1 MYHVGKEIQGV
12 IQIALRPELEARL
25 AAEAQARGVE
35 IEAYV
40 ESLLEQAVTTGHS
53 PRRRTREE
61 MRTFYDVLAAHSEKI
76 PQLPDEAFTRES
88 FYQDHD

>member
-1 MYHVGKEIQGV
+1 M
-12 IQIALRPELEARL
+12 IQIELRPEFEARL

-35 IEAYV
+35 VQTYV
-40 ESLLEQAVTTGHS
+40 ESLLEQAMATKIIP

-61 MRTFYDVLAAHSEKI
+61 MRTFFEAMAANSDKI
-76 PQLPDEAFTRES
+76 PQLPDDAFTRES

>member
-1 MYHVGKEIQGV
+1 MIHIE
-12 IQIALRPELEARL
+12 LRPEIEARL
-25 AAEAQARGVE
+25 AAEAQDRGVDVG
-35 IEAYV
+35 AYV
-40 ESLLEQAVTTGHS
+40 ESLLEQVISTRIVP

-61 MRTFYDVLAAHSEKI
+61 MRSFFEAMASNSDRI